1 MADSLFMTLGFSRYP
16 IPGYSVTYNE
26 CLNKQQRYIAFQVGN
41 VPQTVPYR
49 VWHIGQGACD
59 TIQLAIQS

>member
-26 CLNKQQRYIAFQVGN
+26 CFNKQQRYIAFKVGN
-41 VPQTVPYR
+41 VPQTVPYSF
-49 VWHIGQGACD
+49 WHIGH
-59 TIQLAIQS
+59 SM